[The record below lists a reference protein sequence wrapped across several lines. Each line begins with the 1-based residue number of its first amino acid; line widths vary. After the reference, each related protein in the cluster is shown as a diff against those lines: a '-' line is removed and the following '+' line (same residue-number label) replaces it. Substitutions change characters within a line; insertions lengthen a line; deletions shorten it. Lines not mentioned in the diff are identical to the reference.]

1 MVRKIKKY
9 ANRKLYDT
17 ETSRLITLAEIAARI
32 SEGNGVQVIDNE
44 TGDDIT
50 TIVLAQIILEQ
61 EKGKREIMPTSVILQ
76 ELVRRG
82 RSSVLELLE
91 RSLGAP
97 IEMIALTQEK
107 IEEIVREMVKRRHL
121 NHVEGQRLRDR
132 LLARARESTEAFHH
146 QIETR
151 IHRIIGQMD
160 VPTREEL
167 AQLKQSLARLHEKI
181 EALSKL
187 EKAY

>member
-17 ETSRLITLAEIAARI
+17 ETKRLITLSEIAARI
-32 SEGNGVQVIDNE
+32 SEGDSVQVMDNE
-44 TGDDIT
+44 TGEDIT
-50 TIVLAQIILEQ
+50 TVVLAQIILEQ
-61 EKGKREIMPTSVILQ
+61 EKGKREIMPISVLLQ

-82 RSSVLELLE
+82 RSSILDLLE
-91 RSLGAP
+91 RSLFAP
-97 IEMIALTQEK
+97 VEMIALTQEK
-107 IEEIVREMVKRRHL
+107 VEEIVWELVKRRHL
-121 NHVEGQRLRDR
+121 NKTEGQRLRDR
-132 LLARARESTEAFHH
+132 LLARARESTEIFHH

-151 IHRIIGQMD
+151 IHRIMQQMD